1 MLARMPTVRTRR
13 DRGPAEE
20 DELDRLRSPR
30 RDLLVEEEV
39 EPGRFVQASGP
50 FAEYE
55 RTVHTDAGG
64 VSETISYRFDIPWFG
79 WVFALPVRWTL
90 RHRRDRAPWWAPP
103 ERLDARAVH
112 MLGLLCAA
120 GVVFGYC
127 NVVFSQT
134 IAFAADEFDA
144 GEGAQALAGTVV
156 RWGILLT
163 LALAALTDRLG
174 RRRILVTTVIAAPL
188 LTALCAFAPNL
199 ATLTAIQTIARPLSI
214 ALGITISI
222 VAVEEMPAGSRA
234 YAISLIAL
242 VYALGGGL
250 CVIALPLADLGLDGW
265 RLVYLVPLVLL
276 VISVDVARRLP
287 ESRRFIRPHAV
298 HPPLPRRRFVLV
310 AVGGLLVN
318 LLIASSTFYEN
329 RYLKDVRGY
338 SALAITIYTLV
349 TSTPGGIGVFLGGRL
364 ADVRGRRL
372 IGAIGLVA
380 GAVGNVLVYSL
391 AGSGMWLSKLF
402 LVSIVGSMT
411 VPALAVYGSELFP
424 TGGRGRAN
432 GWMSVIA
439 IVGSTISL
447 GIAGTLLDRGT
458 SYGAVMALLAI
469 GPLINAVLLLAAYPE
484 TAHVELETLNPEDR
498 IAGVK

>member
-1 MLARMPTVRTRR
+1 MRTRR
-13 DRGPAEE
+13 DRGPAE
-20 DELDRLRSPR
+20 DDDLDHLRTPR
-30 RDLLVEEEV
+30 RDLLVEAEA
-39 EPGRFVQASGP
+39 EPGRFLQASGP
-50 FAEYE
+50 FTEYE
-55 RTVHTDAGG
+55 RMVQVDAGG
-64 VSETISYRFDIPWFG
+64 VTETISYRFDIPWFG
-79 WVFALPVRWTL
+79 WLFALPVRWTL
-90 RHRRDRAPWWAPP
+90 RHRRDRVPWWAPP
-103 ERLDARAVH
+103 ERIDARAVH
-112 MLGLLCAA
+112 TLGLLCA
-120 GVVFGYC
+120 GGIVFGYC

-134 IAFAADEFDA
+134 IAFAADEFEA

-156 RWGILLT
+156 RWGILVT
-163 LALAALTDRLG
+163 LALVALTDRLG
-174 RRRILVTTVIAAPL
+174 RRRILVTTAIAAPL

-199 ATLTAIQTIARPLSI
+199 ATLTAMQTIARPLSI

-250 CVIALPLADLGLDGW
+250 CIIALPLADLGLQGW
-265 RLVYLVPLVLL
+265 RLVYVVPLVLL
-276 VISVDVARRLP
+276 VISFDLARRLP

-298 HPPLPRRRFVLV
+298 NPPLPRRRFVLV

-338 SALAITIYTLV
+338 SAAGITIYTLV
-349 TSTPGGIGVFLGGRL
+349 TSTTGGIGEFVGGRM
-364 ADVRGRRL
+364 ADMRGRRL
-372 IGAIGLVA
+372 IGAFGLVV
-380 GAVGNVLVYSL
+380 GAIGNVLVYTL

-402 LVSIVGSMT
+402 LVSIIGSMT
-411 VPALAVYGSELFP
+411 IPALGVYGSELFP

-432 GWMSVIA
+432 GWMSAIA

-458 SYGAVMALLAI
+458 SYGTVMALLAM
-469 GPLINAVLLLAAYPE
+469 GPLINAVLLLVAYPE
-484 TAHVELETLNPEDR
+484 TAHVELETLNPEDQ
-498 IAGVK
+498 IAAAK